1 MTLRFI
7 FRSDCSLCDAAWAEL
22 EEFLGRE
29 AAEHGTRIGVERID
43 LADHA
48 GLEAQYG
55 RLVPV
60 ITWRDEEICRYFF
73 DEAAVRKCL
82 RPQATAV

>member
-1 MTLRFI
+1 MTLRVI

-22 EEFLGRE
+22 DEFLGRD
-29 AAEHGTRIGVERID
+29 AAERGARVGVERID

-48 GLEAQYG
+48 GLESAYG

-60 ITWRDEEICRYFF
+60 ITWQGEEICRYFF
-73 DEAAVRKCL
+73 DEAEICPRT
-82 RPQATAV
+82 R